1 MNSQDLPSLTKQ
13 FFAKALGIITM
24 LCAALFF
31 LSFVFVFLQAVTK
44 VYDGP
49 ILMFVVLFF
58 TLPPAIVCTIISLIL
73 VGPRRCKLAWI
84 SLCSFAVP
92 FVLCIG
98 IVLGITIWESLEKLF
113 K

>member
-1 MNSQDLPSLTKQ
+1 MNSQDLPSPTKR

-31 LSFVFVFLQAVTK
+31 LSFVFVFLQAVTG

-49 ILMFVVLFF
+49 ILMFAVLFL
-58 TLPPAIVCTIISLIL
+58 TLPQAIICTIISLIL

-84 SLCSFAVP
+84 SLCTFALP
-92 FVLCIG
+92 FVIA
-98 IVLGITIWESLEKLF
+98 IVFLICVSIWNSLPKKF
-113 K
+113 

>member
-1 MNSQDLPSLTKQ
+1 MNSQDLPSPTKR

-31 LSFVFVFLQAVTK
+31 LSFVFVFLQAVTG

-49 ILMFVVLFF
+49 ILIFIVLFL

-84 SLCSFAVP
+84 SLCAFVVP
-92 FVLCIG
+92 FVLCVCIA
-98 IVLGITIWESLEKLF
+98 LGVPIWKSLEKLF
-113 K
+113 

>member
-1 MNSQDLPSLTKQ
+1 MNSQDLPSPTKR

-31 LSFVFVFLQAVTK
+31 LSFVFVFLQVAGG

-49 ILMFVVLFF
+49 ILIFVVLFL
-58 TLPPAIVCTIISLIL
+58 TGPPAIVCTIISLIL

-84 SLCSFAVP
+84 SLCSFVVP

-98 IVLGITIWESLEKLF
+98 IALGVTIWKSLEKLF
-113 K
+113 